1 MLNKSTSQFYS
12 LSVDAPKI
20 DMRPLS
26 QTVNESDNLELFC
39 NATGRPAPQITWYK
53 VADTLVPLSNGRALK
68 VKNIN
73 RTGSGV
79 YRCRASNGIGTG
91 VCASATVTV
100 NCE

>member
-1 MLNKSTSQFYS
+1 
-12 LSVDAPKI
+12 
-20 DMRPLS
+20 MRPLS

-68 VKNIN
+68 AKNIN

>member
-1 MLNKSTSQFYS
+1 
-12 LSVDAPKI
+12 
-20 DMRPLS
+20 MRPLS

-39 NATGRPAPQITWYK
+39 NATGHPAPQITWYK
-53 VADTLVPLSNGRALK
+53 LADPLMPLSNDTALK

-73 RTGSGV
+73 RTDSGV